1 MELRHLT
8 EAAAIAR
15 RRLLAS
21 VPAAAAAA
29 ATGWTPAVL
38 AQPRWPA
45 QPLRII
51 VVYPPGGLSDSM
63 ARLLAGQLESQLG
76 VPVRVDN
83 RAGGGGSVGLLA
95 LAQAAPDGHTLAYS
109 AVSPLTLRPHLQ
121 GDGAG
126 SGPDPLRDV
135 APVAGV
141 MFTPVL
147 LVGTPAFKGRDFAA
161 LLAQARARPG
171 ALRWATSGIATAGH
185 LVLEQVQAG
194 AGVHVTHVPYK
205 GGGQQLNDALAGQFE
220 LLSTNVAA
228 AQLQHVAAGRFTP
241 LAVGAP
247 QRLDV
252 LPQVPTFAGLGLPQA
267 NVSSLF
273 GLFAPAGTPVALL
286 DRLNAEVNRALAEPS
301 VRERIVASD
310 NLPAGGSRSAFARRI
325 DEEWAANRV
334 LRSSGIRLE

>member
-1 MELRHLT
+1 M
-8 EAAAIAR
+8 R
-15 RRLLAS
+15 RRTLLAS
-21 VPAAAAAA
+21 LPVAMGAASAA
-29 ATGWTPAVL
+29 
-38 AQPRWPA
+38 AQPRWPT
-45 QPLRII
+45 QPLRLI
-51 VVYPPGGLSDSM
+51 VVYPPGGLSDGM
-63 ARLLAGQLESQLG
+63 ARLLAERLQAQLG
-76 VPVRVDN
+76 VAVRVDN
-83 RAGGGGSVGLLA
+83 RAGGGGSVGLQA
-95 LAQAAPDGHTLAYS
+95 LARAAPDGHTLAYS

-121 GDGAG
+121 ADGTG
-126 SGPDPLRDV
+126 VDPLRGI

-147 LVGTPAFKGRDFAA
+147 VVGTPAFTGRDFAA

-194 AGVHVTHVPYK
+194 AGVRVTHVPYK

-252 LPQVPTFAGLGLPQA
+252 LPQVPTFAELDLAQA

-273 GLFAPAGTPVALL
+273 GLYAPPGTPPALL
-286 DRLNAEVNRALAEPS
+286 DRLNAETNRALAEPS

-310 NLPAGGSRSAFARRI
+310 NLPAGGSRAGFARRI
-325 DEEWAANRV
+325 DEEWMANRV

>member
-1 MELRHLT
+1 M
-8 EAAAIAR
+8 R
-15 RRLLAS
+15 RRALLAA
-21 VPAAAAAA
+21 VPAVAWAPP
-29 ATGWTPAVL
+29 TM
-38 AQPRWPA
+38 AQPRWPM
-45 QPLRII
+45 QPLRLI
-51 VVYPPGGLSDSM
+51 VVYPPGGLSDGM
-63 ARLLAGQLESQLG
+63 ARMLADRLESQLG

-83 RAGGGGSVGLLA
+83 RAGGGGSVGLQA
-95 LAQAAPDGHTLAYS
+95 LAQAAPDGHTLGYS

-121 GDGAG
+121 AGGAG
-126 SGPDPLRDV
+126 ADPLRGI

-147 LVGTPAFKGRDFAA
+147 LVGTPAFTGRDFAA

-171 ALRWATSGIATAGH
+171 ALRWATSGLATAGH

-194 AGVHVTHVPYK
+194 AGVRVTHVPYK

-220 LLSTNVAA
+220 LLSTNVAP

-247 QRLDV
+247 RRLDV
-252 LPQVPTFAGLGLPQA
+252 LAQVPTFAELGLAQA

-273 GLFAPAGTPVALL
+273 GVFAPAGTPAAVL
-286 DRLNAEVNRALAEPS
+286 DRLNAEVNRALADPS
-301 VRERIVASD
+301 LQGRIVASD
-310 NLPAGGSRSAFARRI
+310 NLPAGGSRAAFARRI
-325 DEEWAANRV
+325 DEEWAGNRV